1 MIGLQ
6 PRRQMTGSSFA
17 FRGRTSSATK
27 YALALAPIGVF
38 QQRSAALW
46 TGGFAESARSCAT
59 LWRQTLLPPP
69 PQLLPQPPL
78 QPLLLQRPL
87 QLQPHKGS
95 HSTDLSL

>member
-27 YALALAPIGVF
+27 YALALAQIGVF

-59 LWRQTLLPPP
+59 LWHQTLLPPP
-69 PQLLPQPPL
+69 PQPPLQQPPL

-87 QLQPHKGS
+87 QLQPHKRS
-95 HSTDLSL
+95 HSTDLS